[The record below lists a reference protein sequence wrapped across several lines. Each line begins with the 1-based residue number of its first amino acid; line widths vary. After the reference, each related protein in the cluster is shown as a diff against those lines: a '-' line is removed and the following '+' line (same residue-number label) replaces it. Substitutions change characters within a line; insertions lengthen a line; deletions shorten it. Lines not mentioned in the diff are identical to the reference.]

1 MSHSFF
7 APLRRRLQGA
17 PVIATVG
24 GDPLDA
30 GLADRMPWLAASGIE
45 LRWVPAAMYSEMNMY
60 ATGCVRLQ
68 QEFRSDVVLLLDADT
83 LIRRPFDEV
92 VERVFR
98 EQVLAGVIA
107 HSTPLLHGRLDQP
120 DWAQLF
126 SLCGLPEPRLEH
138 EHTGWG
144 YFFSDARYRYCP
156 PYFNYG
162 VIAAPV
168 RTITQIGGVVER
180 HLKRLR
186 EMMNSYFDGQLA
198 FTMSIAELGIRVLP
212 LPMRYNMANKARIEA
227 IHHREIDEA
236 VILHLL
242 SEQRLRRVET
252 FASLENIEAFLTRT
266 DLRVTSQMAQEVIRS
281 IFPALVA
288 EEKVMAAVA

>member
-1 MSHSFF
+1 
-7 APLRRRLQGA
+7 
-17 PVIATVG
+17 
-24 GDPLDA
+24 
-30 GLADRMPWLAASGIE
+30 
-45 LRWVPAAMYSEMNMY
+45 
-60 ATGCVRLQ
+60 
-68 QEFRSDVVLLLDADT
+68 
-83 LIRRPFDEV
+83 
-92 VERVFR
+92 
-98 EQVLAGVIA
+98 
-107 HSTPLLHGRLDQP
+107 
-120 DWAQLF
+120 
-126 SLCGLPEPRLEH
+126 
-138 EHTGWG
+138 
-144 YFFSDARYRYCP
+144 
-156 PYFNYG
+156 
-162 VIAAPV
+162 
-168 RTITQIGGVVER
+168 
-180 HLKRLR
+180 
-186 EMMNSYFDGQLA
+186 MNSYFDGQLA